1 MILMMFLNKVDKR
14 KIALFQ
20 LLENAPMLTESKETV
35 MQELELS
42 EFIVNKTV
50 AELNA
55 DFIEFG
61 LSEDFQIV
69 SDGIFL
75 TLNESGTETSATLID
90 CYIKES
96 LRFAMFQDFFF
107 QRFDSVNEFA
117 LEHFVSHTLAYKEFK
132 ELKKML
138 ENYQIT
144 INKEFHLVGNETNLR
159 EVTTMVFLQLYQRD
173 FSLYGK
179 KVLEQIRN
187 FELFFSEKV
196 HLNQRA
202 GYAQAKCFHFL
213 AVSLVR
219 TQQQFYVEKKVD
231 SQVLKQLAGDN
242 QQNVFNWL
250 ESLQVPEPQ
259 RTNEGNYLLLFL
271 IAEEWLQVASAALCQ
286 RFAEIQQLNRDLLSY
301 LKIQFQLSEE
311 VLQGFEQKVT
321 IVHFKLFHFPIE
333 ANYSYRKMDIT
344 YFAETYTEYFSASRQ
359 FIQEQKTNPAV
370 WDARQFLFY
379 RYLLLMVDA
388 LPLKKVLAPI
398 TLCVDFSFGE
408 AYNRMIQ
415 KNIEKI
421 TEWNIIFKAHVDE
434 SVQLILSD
442 IHFVD
447 WPEITQIIWLAPP
460 RPVDWSHFIKTL
472 SALRPHSGEENK
484 VGTAPL
490 SSEK

>member
-159 EVTTMVFLQLYQRD
+159 EVTTLVFLQLYQRD

-202 GYAQAKCFHFL
+202 GYAQAKCIHFL

-250 ESLQVPEPQ
+250 ESLQVP
-259 RTNEGNYLLLFL
+259 
-271 IAEEWLQVASAALCQ
+271 
-286 RFAEIQQLNRDLLSY
+286 
-301 LKIQFQLSEE
+301 
-311 VLQGFEQKVT
+311 
-321 IVHFKLFHFPIE
+321 
-333 ANYSYRKMDIT
+333 
-344 YFAETYTEYFSASRQ
+344 TYTEYFSASRQ